1 MLRKIILL
9 FFISNFSYGTEFL
22 VIQSTTSTSDSGFY
36 DFILPIYEEKTGV
49 DIRVVA
55 VGTGQAI
62 KNAMNGDG
70 DLLIV
75 HSEED
80 EKNFILNG
88 YGVDRRKLMYNDYII
103 IGPKNDPEKL
113 RYKTSIK
120 EVFQTIKEK
129 KLPFLTRGDR
139 SGTHKKEVSLWK
151 KAEINPEKLD
161 PKYYIDAGRGMGATL
176 NMAASM
182 DAYTMTDRGTWL
194 SFNNKQD
201 LDIIFSGV
209 PPLHNQY
216 SIIVINPEKHSHVKF
231 KLAKHFSKWITSK
244 EGQNYISK
252 YQIMGEQL
260 FFPNSLNN

>member
-1 MLRKIILL
+1 MLRKILLL

-103 IGPKNDPEKL
+103 IGPKNDPERL
-113 RYKTSIK
+113 RDKAGIK
-120 EVFQTIKEK
+120 EVFQTIRKK
-129 KLPFLTRGDR
+129 KLPFL
-139 SGTHKKEVSLWK
+139 KEVSLWK

-216 SIIVINPEKHSHVKF
+216 SIIVINPEK
-231 KLAKHFSKWITSK
+231 L
-244 EGQNYISK
+244 E
-252 YQIMGEQL
+252 
-260 FFPNSLNN
+260 

>member
-1 MLRKIILL
+1 MLKKIVLL

-88 YGVDRRKLMYNDYII
+88 YGVDRRKLMYKHYIK
-103 IGPKNDPEKL
+103 IGPKNQPETL
-113 RYKTSIK
+113 REKAVIK
-120 EVFQTIKEK
+120 EEYQTITK
-129 KLPFLTRGDR
+129 K
-139 SGTHKKEVSLWK
+139 K
-151 KAEINPEKLD
+151 
-161 PKYYIDAGRGMGATL
+161 
-176 NMAASM
+176 
-182 DAYTMTDRGTWL
+182 
-194 SFNNKQD
+194 
-201 LDIIFSGV
+201 
-209 PPLHNQY
+209 
-216 SIIVINPEKHSHVKF
+216 
-231 KLAKHFSKWITSK
+231 
-244 EGQNYISK
+244 
-252 YQIMGEQL
+252 
-260 FFPNSLNN
+260 